1 MRILLV
7 DDHSLFAE
15 GLQTLLRDIDNEPEF
30 SLCAS
35 VDAALLVEKPHA
47 VDLILLDFHLRGTSG
62 FDALRVLR
70 GHYPDALITV
80 VSAVDDVAVIRQIV
94 EAGAVGFIPKSY
106 TYAQLTD
113 ALRVVMG
120 GETYL
125 PEEALYSTDG
135 ALSEPDNTDDQ
146 NALDGLSRRQRE
158 VFMQVIQGKPNKV
171 IARNLDISENTVKA
185 HVSASFRLLGV
196 SNRTEAV
203 YAAAKLQGRSVASM

>member
-15 GLQTLLRDIDNEPEF
+15 GLQTLLRDIDDEPVF

-35 VDAALLVEKPHA
+35 VDAALELEDPQAIDLV
-47 VDLILLDFHLRGTSG
+47 LLDFHLRGTSG

-70 GHYPDALITV
+70 GYCSNALITV
-80 VSAVDDVAVIRQIV
+80 VSAVDDVTVIREIV
-94 EAGAVGFIPKSY
+94 DAGAVGFIPKSY

-125 PEEALYSTDG
+125 PEEALYSAEGTLPDTVDADG
-135 ALSEPDNTDDQ
+135 I
-146 NALDGLSRRQRE
+146 NALDGLSHRQKE

-203 YAAAKLQGRSVASM
+203 YAAAKLQGRTVAAM

>member
-15 GLQTLLRDIDNEPEF
+15 GLQTLLRNIDSEPVF

-35 VDAALLVEKPHA
+35 VDMALQIDEPDT
-47 VDLILLDFHLRGTSG
+47 VDLVLLDFHLRGTSG
-62 FDALRVLR
+62 FEALRVLR
-70 GHYPDALITV
+70 EHCSNALITV
-80 VSAVDDVAVIRQIV
+80 VSAVDDVTIIREIV

-106 TYAQLTD
+106 TYAQLSE
-113 ALRVVMG
+113 ALKVVLG

-125 PEEALYSTDG
+125 PEEALYSAG
-135 ALSEPDNTDDQ
+135 GVSADNAYN
-146 NALDGLSRRQRE
+146 NALEGLSRRQRE

-203 YAAAKLQGRSVASM
+203 YAAAKLQGKTVASV

>member
-15 GLQTLLRDIDNEPEF
+15 GLQTLLRDIDSEPVF

-35 VDAALLVEKPHA
+35 VDKALLLDNPHTI
-47 VDLILLDFHLRGTSG
+47 DLVLLDFNLPGTSG

-70 GHYPDALITV
+70 EHCSNALITV
-80 VSAVDDVAVIRQIV
+80 VSAVDDVTTIREIV
-94 EAGAVGFIPKSY
+94 EAGAVGFIPKRY
-106 TYAQLTD
+106 TYAQLSE
-113 ALRVVMG
+113 ALKVVLG

-125 PEEALYSTDG
+125 PEEALYSTT
-135 ALSEPDNTDDQ
+135 AVSPDRAN
-146 NALDGLSRRQRE
+146 NALEGLSRRQRE

-203 YAAAKLQGRSVASM
+203 YAAAKLQGKTVASV

>member
-15 GLQTLLRDIDNEPEF
+15 GLQTLLRDIDNEPVF

-35 VDAALLVEKPHA
+35 VEAALLVEDPQA
-47 VDLILLDFHLRGTSG
+47 IDLVLLDFHLRGTSG
-62 FDALRVLR
+62 FDALKVLR
-70 GHYPDALITV
+70 EHCPNALITV
-80 VSAVDDVAVIRQIV
+80 VSAVDDVSVIRHIV

-106 TYAQLTD
+106 TYVQLTE

-125 PEEALYSTDG
+125 PQEALYSTDG
-135 ALSEPDNTDDQ
+135 ALFDADSANDN

-203 YAAAKLQGRSVASM
+203 YAAAKLQGKTVASM

>member
-15 GLQTLLRDIDNEPEF
+15 GLQKLLRDIDSEPSF
-30 SLCAS
+30 SLCDS
-35 VDAALLVEKPHA
+35 VDAALLLDDPQS
-47 VDLILLDFHLRGTSG
+47 VDLVLLDFNLRGTSG

-70 GHYPDALITV
+70 EHCPNALITV
-80 VSAVDDVAVIRQIV
+80 VSAEDDIAVIRGIV
-94 EAGAVGFIPKSY
+94 EAGAVGFIPKRY
-106 TYAQLTD
+106 TYVQLTE
-113 ALRVVMG
+113 ALRVVLDG
-120 GETYL
+120 GTFL
-125 PEEALYSTDG
+125 PEEALAGDK
-135 ALSEPDNTDDQ
+135 EPEGD
-146 NALDGLSRRQRE
+146 ALDGLSRRQRE

-203 YAAAKLQGRSVASM
+203 YAAARLQGRLQGPSTNSV

>member
-15 GLQTLLRDIDNEPEF
+15 GLQTLLRDINSEPEF
-30 SLCAS
+30 LLCAS
-35 VDAALLVEKPHA
+35 VDMALQIDDPQAIDLV
-47 VDLILLDFHLRGTSG
+47 LLAFHLRGTSG

-70 GHYPDALITV
+70 EHGPNALIAV
-80 VSAVDDVAVIRQIV
+80 VSAVDDVAIIREIV
-94 EAGAVGFIPKSY
+94 DAGAVGFIPKSY
-106 TYAQLTD
+106 TYAQLTE

-125 PEEALYSTDG
+125 PEDALYSTEH
-135 ALSEPDNTDDQ
+135 AHPDSANSTKH

-203 YAAAKLQGRSVASM
+203 YAAAKLQGRTVAAI

>member
-15 GLQTLLRDIDNEPEF
+15 GLQTLLRDIDSKPDF
-30 SLCAS
+30 SICAS
-35 VDAALLVEKPHA
+35 VDAALEIDDPLTIDLV
-47 VDLILLDFHLRGTSG
+47 LLDFHLRGISG
-62 FDALRVLR
+62 FDALRILR
-70 GHYPDALITV
+70 AHCANALITV
-80 VSAVDDVAVIRQIV
+80 VSAVDDVQTIHGIV

-106 TYAQLTD
+106 TYAQLAD
-113 ALRVVMG
+113 ALRTVMDG
-120 GETYL
+120 GTYL
-125 PEEALYSTDG
+125 PDEALYSNG
-135 ALSEPDNTDDQ
+135 GSQSSSAPDANG

-203 YAAAKLQGRSVASM
+203 YAAAKLQGKAHASA